1 MDVHAKNQSH
11 NKLDEE
17 LLLQVKALAVSLKVS
32 RSRVFE
38 MAMEEFLRRHAEV
51 ITLNNADRDD
61 FVQALESEEEP
72 NEALV
77 QAAKELNEKYTT

>member
-1 MDVHAKNQSH
+1 MPKIKTTITIDE
-11 NKLDEE
+11 KLF
-17 LLLQVKALAVSLKVS
+17 LQVKQLAVLLKVS

-38 MAMEEFLRRHAEV
+38 IAMEEFLRRHAEA
-51 ITLNNADRDD
+51 ITLNNTDRDN

-77 QAAKELNEKYTT
+77 QAAKDFNEAYSV